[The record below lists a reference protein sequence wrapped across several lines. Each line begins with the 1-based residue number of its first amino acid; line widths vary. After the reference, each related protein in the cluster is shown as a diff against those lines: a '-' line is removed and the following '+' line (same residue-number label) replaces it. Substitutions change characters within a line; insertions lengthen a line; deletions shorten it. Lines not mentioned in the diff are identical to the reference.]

1 MRWRN
6 IKGLPFIPGTID
18 GKKVR
23 KIILKRY
30 ALCY

>member
-1 MRWRN
+1 MRLRR
-6 IKGLPFIPGTID
+6 ISGCPFIPGTID

-30 ALCY
+30 AICY